1 MKAMILTFSLL
12 LGAPATFA
20 GPQQRVK
27 TDDFNQMIQENQK
40 SEAQLRMDLQKE
52 AGIRLNQ
59 DTPGK
64 IAKEN
69 REIPSETEQV
79 VVSSSDNF
87 WKEKKSG
94 TSKSLDKAADMKR
107 LSQELDEASPR

>member
-1 MKAMILTFSLL
+1 MKAMILTFSML
-12 LGAPATFA
+12 LGASAAFA

-59 DTPGK
+59 DTPGQ

-69 REIPSETEQV
+69 REIPSEAEQV
-79 VVSSSDNF
+79 AVSSSGNF

-94 TSKSLDKAADMKR
+94 SSKSLDKADMKR
-107 LSQELDEASPR
+107 LSQELDEASSQ